1 MCIIALT
8 NTIGLQLSISYCVD
22 SYRDLAGEAVITVII
37 IRNTMSFAIGYG
49 LTPWVTHMGYQ
60 NAFILAAFAGMAQ
73 VLTFLFF
80 VKFGKRLRAASTE
93 RYLKYVKQIT
103 DAGLTH

>member
-8 NTIGLQLSISYCVD
+8 NTIGLQLSVSYCID
-22 SYRDLAGEAVITVII
+22 SYRDLAGETIITVIL

-49 LTPWVTHMGYQ
+49 LTPWVTNMGYQ
-60 NAFILAAFAGMAQ
+60 NAFILAAFAGLAQ

-80 VKFGKRLRAASTE
+80 VKFGKRFRERSTQ
-93 RYLKYVKQIT
+93 RYLNFVKDIT